1 MEFDEATGEVLRTLP
16 VMRTSKTLA
25 ELGEALSQAQAEFPI
40 LPKTKKVKVNTHDG
54 KGYTYSYADLA
65 LILETILP
73 ITSKNGLSVVQIPI
87 ISDRGYTLVTRL
99 LHVSG
104 EWIESELPLKQQRDG
119 AQAMGSALTYMR
131 RYALSAMLCLATDED
146 DDGQIADTDHVGAE
160 PQVQKGGATKEP
172 HAVEELHIFIEELL
186 DKAREKK
193 TPLEVEKLWLAGATK
208 TSALQRLDKKK
219 FDASVAELK
228 TLREKLEQDA
238 VAESGDE

>member
-1 MEFDEATGEVLRTLP
+1 M
-16 VMRTSKTLA
+16 
-25 ELGEALSQAQAEFPI
+25 
-40 LPKTKKVKVNTHDG
+40 
-54 KGYTYSYADLA
+54 
-65 LILETILP
+65 
-73 ITSKNGLSVVQIPI
+73 VQ
-87 ISDRGYTLVTRL
+87 
-99 LHVSG
+99 
-104 EWIESELPLKQQRDG
+104 
-119 AQAMGSALTYMR
+119 YMR
-131 RYALSAMLCLATDED
+131 PVSDKADDGNWSSTDED

-228 TLREKLEQDA
+228 TIREKLEQDA